1 VLAADVPS
9 SGASMPSSSNAATVD
24 HVLLAHQRDGHRCD
38 AGVSIRRLVHHSR
51 QIHMTDQPGWKG
63 REVRPLSGAAQRA
76 HVRAT
81 RP

>member
-1 VLAADVPS
+1 
-9 SGASMPSSSNAATVD
+9 
-24 HVLLAHQRDGHRCD
+24 VLLAHQRDVHRCD